1 MSLDNLE
8 WENQRIFLA
17 VLRSGS
23 LSGAARLL
31 GISQA
36 TARRRVEKLETGI
49 GVSLFART
57 PGGLVPSDA
66 ARELGEYVEAMD
78 VAARAFNR
86 RAGADA
92 SASAGK
98 VRLTC
103 GELFGVQVLPG
114 LLRDVRA
121 ALPGVSLELS
131 VSDTLQ
137 ALSQLEAD
145 IAVRLTRP
153 TEANVVT
160 RRVGV
165 LRVGLY
171 ASPECITQYG
181 TPLSPADLA
190 IRPLIGPDR
199 RQSDRR
205 RLLEQGVFPAD
216 AAFAI
221 ASDSHPAQFA
231 ALLAGLGFA
240 ACPAQLAEPAGL
252 VRVLEAQVGFEVDVW
267 IAMHHDLRRVPR
279 VVAVFDALAQV
290 LEAWL
295 GRQD

>member
-1 MSLDNLE
+1 M
-8 WENQRIFLA
+8 
-17 VLRSGS
+17 
-23 LSGAARLL
+23 
-31 GISQA
+31 
-36 TARRRVEKLETGI
+36 
-49 GVSLFART
+49 
-57 PGGLVPSDA
+57 PSEA

-86 RAGADA
+86 RANAGA

-103 GELFGVQVLPG
+103 GELLGVQALPA

-121 ALPGVSLELS
+121 ALPGISLELS
-131 VSDTLQ
+131 IGDALQ

-153 TEANVVT
+153 TEANIVT

-171 ASPECITQYG
+171 ASPDCIARHG
-181 TPLSPADLA
+181 VPMSREDLA
-190 IRPLIGPDR
+190 VRPLIGPDR
-199 RQSDRR
+199 RQADQR
-205 RLLEQGVFPAD
+205 RLVEQGVFAAD
-216 AAFAI
+216 ARFAI
-221 ASDSHPAQFA
+221 ASDSHPAQFG

-252 VRVLEAQVGFEVDVW
+252 VRVLEAQVGFEVEVW

-279 VVAVFDALAQV
+279 VAAVFDALARV
-290 LEAWL
+290 LETWL
-295 GRQD
+295 AHPA

>member
-1 MSLDNLE
+1 MSLDGLE

-36 TARRRVEKLETGI
+36 TARRRIEKLEAGI
-49 GVSLFART
+49 GVSLFVRT
-57 PGGLVPSDA
+57 PSGLVPSEA
-66 ARELGEYVEAMD
+66 ARELGEHAQAMD

-86 RAGADA
+86 RAGAGA
-92 SASAGK
+92 LAGEGK

-103 GELFGVQVLPG
+103 GELFGAQVIPG
-114 LLRDVRA
+114 LLVDVRQ
-121 ALPGVSLELS
+121 ALPGVALELS
-131 VSDTLQ
+131 VDDSLQ

-145 IAVRLTRP
+145 IAVRLMRP
-153 TEANVVT
+153 TEARVVT
-160 RRVGV
+160 RRLGA

-171 ASPECITQYG
+171 ASAQCIARHGLPSTG
-181 TPLSPADLA
+181 EDLA
-190 IRPLIGPDR
+190 GLPLIGPDR
-199 RQSDRR
+199 READRC
-205 RLLEQGVFPAD
+205 RLVEQGVFSAGMRFD
-216 AAFAI
+216 F

-231 ALLAGLGFA
+231 ALVAGLGFA

-252 VRVLEAQVGFEVDVW
+252 VRVLEGQVGFEVDVW

-279 VVAVFDALAQV
+279 VVAVFDGLSQAL
-290 LEAWL
+290 EGWL
-295 GRQD
+295 GV